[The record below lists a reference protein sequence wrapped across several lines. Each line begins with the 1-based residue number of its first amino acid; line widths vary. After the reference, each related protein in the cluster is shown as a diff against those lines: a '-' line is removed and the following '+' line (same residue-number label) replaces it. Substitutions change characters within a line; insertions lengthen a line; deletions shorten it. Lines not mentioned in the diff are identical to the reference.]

1 VRALSTFDGVY
12 ICREPVDMRKSID
25 GLAAIVRD
33 GMERV
38 VCGRHLF
45 VFVGR
50 SRDRIKV
57 LYYDRTG
64 YALWYKRLE
73 RARFPWPKAGEAVV
87 EVSPELF
94 GYLLDGID
102 VFVKPHDDV
111 QVASRW

>member
-1 VRALSTFDGVY
+1 MRDLNTFASVLV
-12 ICREPVDMRKSID
+12 CREAVDMRKSID

-33 GMERV
+33 RLERV
-38 VCGRHLF
+38 ICGRHLF

-50 SRDRIKV
+50 RRDRIKV

-73 RARFPWPKAGEAVV
+73 RARFPWPKAGGAVV
-87 EVSPELF
+87 EVPPELF

-111 QVASRW
+111 ALASRW